1 LAKTVTRGVER
12 DQIMSAV
19 VHEKPYAAAFES
31 SETDYQTVRTVRRP
45 PRAAT
50 RSAGVLRWP
59 AERRDVALAD
69 VIALPL
75 SEVSAGEHHSGH
87 AAGSQPVPVPTSAD
101 EMWFYDRKHG
111 RR

>member
-1 LAKTVTRGVER
+1 
-12 DQIMSAV
+12 
-19 VHEKPYAAAFES
+19 
-31 SETDYQTVRTVRRP
+31 
-45 PRAAT
+45 
-50 RSAGVLRWP
+50 
-59 AERRDVALAD
+59 

-87 AAGSQPVPVPTSAD
+87 AGSQPVPVPTSAD